1 MIRDL
6 IVIGGGPAGMAAAL
20 AAHEAVPGA
29 SVTVLDGGSAL
40 ATLLATGGGRGNL
53 TNARIREGNL
63 GEFYPRGASLLCRAV
78 RAFDASAAVAWFGSL
93 GVPCVEEDRGRVFPR
108 SGRAADVR
116 DALLERA
123 RGNGVEVRGNVRVSS
138 IEPSSSGFTVRMGA
152 DEFGARRVVLATGGG
167 LSRGGGEGL
176 AVARELGHTVTALRP
191 SLCALALRGERP
203 AGLSGVSL
211 DDAAGT
217 LLVDGCRVGEAR
229 GGLLFTHRGVSGPVV
244 LDLSAW
250 GAGMLDGPG
259 EVSLVLDLVPC
270 MTVAELD
277 AVLREAFDAHPRRSL
292 AVHLGSLA
300 PRAVIDSLLEDA
312 KLDGMIPGAEV
323 SRVVRRGAVGL
334 LKELRLAVTGRDGDG
349 MTTAGGVA
357 EGEVDPR
364 SMASRLVHGLHLAG
378 EVLDVDGVSGGFNLH
393 AAWSTGRLAGLAAAP

>member
-1 MIRDL
+1 MIRDV

-20 AAHEAVPGA
+20 AAHEAISGA
-29 SVTVLDGGSAL
+29 SVTVLDGGSPL

-63 GEFYPRGASLLCRAV
+63 GEFYPRGASLLRRAV
-78 RAFDASAAVAWFGSL
+78 RAFDASEAMAWFGSL

-116 DALLERA
+116 DALLEKA

-167 LSRGGGEGL
+167 LSRGGEEGL
-176 AVARELGHTVTALRP
+176 RMARELGHTVTALRP
-191 SLCALALRGERP
+191 SLCALAVRGKRP

-217 LLVDGCRVGEAR
+217 LLADGRRVGEAR
-229 GGLLFTHRGVSGPVV
+229 GGLLFTHRGVSGPLV

-250 GAGMLDGPG
+250 GAGTLDGPG
-259 EVSLVLDLVPC
+259 EASLVLDLVPC
-270 MTVAELD
+270 LTVAELD

-300 PRAVIDSLLEDA
+300 PRSVIDSLLEDA
-312 KLDGMIPGAEV
+312 KLDGMVPGAEV

-349 MTTAGGVA
+349 MTTAGGIA
-357 EGEVDPR
+357 EGEVDPQ
-364 SMASRLVHGLHLAG
+364 SMASRLVPGLHLAG